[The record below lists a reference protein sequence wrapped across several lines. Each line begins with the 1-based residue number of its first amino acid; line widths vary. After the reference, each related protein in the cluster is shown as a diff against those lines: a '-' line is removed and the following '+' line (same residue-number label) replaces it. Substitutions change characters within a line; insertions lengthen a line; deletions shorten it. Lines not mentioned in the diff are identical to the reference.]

1 MLEVKFSNKEQ
12 YMTFHSALHTR
23 IQKEYMAQWMTYPD
37 HFPESKRQFSYIEKR
52 IWEIKFNH
60 FLRVIKKEFKYQK
73 PNKTRILERSK
84 VFFEENL
91 AYPHEQLTLIFSN
104 EMLTATKD
112 FFRKAWA
119 FDSELSQNEI
129 FQALRNVWVM
139 LGLQSFFG
147 KEIKI
152 TPSLLAYSLLY
163 PYTDNLIDSPTI
175 CKSEKLEFCKRFALR
190 LDGKPVEAMSQ
201 IESRI
206 FNLVE
211 MIESEFER
219 ETHPEL
225 FESLLAIHN
234 AQTQSLKLVSTK
246 ENLSEDER
254 FQICIDKGATSVIA
268 DGFLV
273 MGNLDE
279 KQHHFLYEY
288 GAYLQIL
295 DDLQDARDDY
305 EEGIMTYFS
314 KNLSQTKL
322 DHSLCKT
329 YYLGKSFYQNIEI
342 WYPNQLSFKGLI
354 ERSFGFL
361 LLASVFQNQNDFTK
375 DFVHKIEKHTPFRFS
390 FINKKKTEMEP
401 LRQVLLEKADAYK
414 ANGFEL

>member
-1 MLEVKFSNKEQ
+1 
-12 YMTFHSALHTR
+12 MTKHSALYET
-23 IQKEYMAQWMTYPD
+23 IQKQFIEKWTNCPD

-73 PNKTRILERSK
+73 PNKTKILERSK

-91 AYPHEQLTLIFSN
+91 AYPHEQLTMIFST
-104 EMLTATKD
+104 EMLNATKD
-112 FFRKAWA
+112 FIRKAWE
-119 FDSELSQNEI
+119 FDNELSQHEI

-139 LGLQSFFG
+139 MGLQSFFE

-163 PYTDNLIDSPTI
+163 PYTDNLIDTPKIS
-175 CKSEKLEFCKRFALR
+175 KDEKLDFCERFALR
-190 LDGKPVEAMSQ
+190 LDGKTADAKSQVE
-201 IESRI
+201 RHI
-206 FNLVE
+206 FDLVT

-219 ETHPEL
+219 ESHPEL
-225 FESLLAIHN
+225 YESLLAIHH

-246 ENLSEDER
+246 TDLSEDER
-254 FQICIDKGATSVIA
+254 FQICIEKGATSVIA

-273 MGNLDE
+273 MGHLDE
-279 KQHHFLYEY
+279 KQYHFLYEY

-322 DHSLCKT
+322 DLLLCKT
-329 YYLGKSFYQNIEI
+329 YYMGKSFYQNIEK
-342 WYPNQLSFKGLI
+342 WYPNELSFKGLI
-354 ERSFGFL
+354 QRSFGFL
-361 LLASVFQNQNDFTK
+361 LLASVYQNQADFSD
-375 DFVHKIEKHTPFRFS
+375 DFVLNIEKHAPFRFS
-390 FINKKKTEMEP
+390 FLHKKKVELEP
-401 LRQVLLEKADAYK
+401 FRELILKKVEAYK
-414 ANGFEL
+414 AKEFTL